1 MAPIPYPNL
10 LPQRRLILLMVDL
23 DLILLMV
30 DLDLDLI
37 LLMVD
42 LDRNLFSYQDQ
53 GAVPLVPIIAYHSSQ
68 V

>member
-10 LPQRRLILLMVDL
+10 LPQRRLILLMV
-23 DLILLMV
+23 
-30 DLDLDLI
+30 DLDLI